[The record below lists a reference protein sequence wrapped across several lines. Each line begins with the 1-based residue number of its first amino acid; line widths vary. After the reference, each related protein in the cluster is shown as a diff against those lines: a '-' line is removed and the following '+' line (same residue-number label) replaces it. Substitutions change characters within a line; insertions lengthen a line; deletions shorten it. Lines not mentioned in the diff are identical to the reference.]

1 MRRGS
6 VGGVPQLAQPSINF
20 ESDPFCPLSNLQQTD
35 SHREDEVST
44 AIDAH
49 EQHSVISSHWD
60 GVGGGGGRPPNL
72 ETKNIT
78 SINNSSSGFHEEAKN
93 PLIIS

>member
-6 VGGVPQLAQPSINF
+6 VGGVPQLAQPSIPF
-20 ESDPFCPLSNLQQTD
+20 ESDPFCPTSNLQQTD
-35 SHREDEVST
+35 SHHEDEVST

-60 GVGGGGGRPPNL
+60 GGEGRPPNF
-72 ETKNIT
+72 ETKNTT
-78 SINNSSSGFHEEAKN
+78 SINNSSNGFHEEAKN

>member
-6 VGGVPQLAQPSINF
+6 VGGVPQLAQPNISC
-20 ESDPFCPLSNLQQTD
+20 ESDPYCPASNPQQTD
-35 SHREDEVST
+35 SHQEDEIST

-49 EQHSVISSHWD
+49 DQHSVISSHWD
-60 GVGGGGGRPPNL
+60 GGGGGGRTPNL
-72 ETKNIT
+72 EIKNTK
-78 SINNSSSGFHEEAKN
+78 SINANNSNAFHEEAKN